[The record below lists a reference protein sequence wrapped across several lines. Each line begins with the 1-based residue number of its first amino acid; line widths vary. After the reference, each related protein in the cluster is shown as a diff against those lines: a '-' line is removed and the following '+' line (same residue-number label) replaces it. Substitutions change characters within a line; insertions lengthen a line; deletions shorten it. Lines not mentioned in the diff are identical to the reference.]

1 MTLYKVFYDVLADLA
16 DLFDAENRMGGHEAA
31 QELRKIHDKCH
42 TPLLPANQALPGV
55 VQSALSLNPHPICEK
70 ISKITSLID
79 WHHSGLENGMI
90 TAEIA
95 KRIATTELI
104 GPDGMV
110 YNDTVRVGL
119 FVQSA
124 GLDYVTRRHAA
135 EETFIMLGGSGYW
148 QADDS
153 PKTLCKSGDMIHHPS
168 DTPHISITKK
178 QPFIAAWRWTGDI
191 GYDKYTL
198 TG

>member
-31 QELRKIHDKCH
+31 QELRKIHAKCH
-42 TPLLPANQALPGV
+42 TPLLPAHNALPGV
-55 VQSALSLNPHPICEK
+55 VNSVLSLNPHPICAK

-79 WHHSGLENGMI
+79 WHSSGLTTDTQNRVA
-90 TAEIA
+90 TA
-95 KRIATTELI
+95 ELI

-110 YNDTVRVGL
+110 YNDRVRVGL

-124 GLDYVTRRHAA
+124 GLKHTPHDHSA
-135 EETFIMLGGSGYW
+135 EETFIMLGGAGHW
-148 QADDS
+148 QAANTE
-153 PKTLCKSGDMIHHPS
+153 KTRCQSGDMIHHTA
-168 DTPHISITKK
+168 DTAHTSITQK
-178 QPFIAAWRWTGDI
+178 QPFIAAWRWSGDI